1 MTLET
6 ILKMENITQEEL
18 AKKIKVSQATISR
31 WISGKTKPTFEN
43 LIELSKIFDLS
54 YDLIFDCLTE
64 QKLKL
69 NNLFEGL
76 LAFKYEDFKGALIDT
91 LFTFYKQIEII
102 KYEKGKT
109 DFKDD
114 ELTKIIEDF
123 ILKERD
129 EFKGGEQDAK

>member
-6 ILKMENITQEEL
+6 ILKMEKITQEEL
-18 AKKIKVSQATISR
+18 AKKLNVSQATISR

-43 LIELSKIFDLS
+43 IIELRKIFDLS

-69 NNLFEGL
+69 NNLLEGL
-76 LAFKYEDFKGALIDT
+76 LTFKYEDFKEALIDT
-91 LFTFYKQIEII
+91 LFIFYKQIEII

-114 ELTKIIEDF
+114 ELIKIIENF
-123 ILKERD
+123 LLKERC
-129 EFKGGEQDAK
+129 

>member
-6 ILKMENITQEEL
+6 ILKMEKITQEEL
-18 AKKIKVSQATISR
+18 AKKLNVSQATISR

-43 LIELSKIFDLS
+43 IIELRKIFDLS

-69 NNLFEGL
+69 NNLLEGL
-76 LAFKYEDFKGALIDT
+76 LTFKYEDFKEALIDT
-91 LFTFYKQIEII
+91 LFIFYKQIEII

-114 ELTKIIEDF
+114 ELIKIIENF
-123 ILKERD
+123 LLKERD
-129 EFKGGEQDAK
+129 EFKGGE

>member
-6 ILKMENITQEEL
+6 ILKMEKITQEEL
-18 AKKIKVSQATISR
+18 AKKLNVSQATISR

-43 LIELSKIFDLS
+43 IIELRKIFDLS

-69 NNLFEGL
+69 NNLLEGL
-76 LAFKYEDFKGALIDT
+76 LTFKYEDFKEALIDT
-91 LFTFYKQIEII
+91 LFIFYKQIEII

-114 ELTKIIEDF
+114 ELIKIIENF
-123 ILKERD
+123 LLKEKD
-129 EFKGGEQDAK
+129 EFKGGE

>member
-31 WISGKTKPTFEN
+31 WISGKAKPTFEN

>member
-18 AKKIKVSQATISR
+18 AKKLNVSQATISR

-43 LIELSKIFDLS
+43 IIELRKIFDLS

-69 NNLFEGL
+69 NNLLEGL
-76 LAFKYEDFKGALIDT
+76 LTFKYEDFKEALIDT
-91 LFTFYKQIEII
+91 LFIFYKQIEII

-114 ELTKIIEDF
+114 ELIKIIENF
-123 ILKERD
+123 LLKEKD
-129 EFKGGEQDAK
+129 EFKGGE

>member
-6 ILKMENITQEEL
+6 ILKMEKITQEEL
-18 AKKIKVSQATISR
+18 AKKLNVSQATISR

-43 LIELSKIFDLS
+43 IIELRKIFDLS

-69 NNLFEGL
+69 NNLLEGL
-76 LAFKYEDFKGALIDT
+76 LTFKYEDFKEALIDT
-91 LFTFYKQIEII
+91 LFIFYKQTEII

-114 ELTKIIEDF
+114 ELIKIIENF
-123 ILKERD
+123 LLKEKD
-129 EFKGGEQDAK
+129 EFKGGE